1 MIGLEELAARRRNR
15 GITSVCS
22 AHPLVLRAALR
33 LAVES
38 GQPAL
43 IEATCNQ
50 VNQLGGYTGLK
61 PADFAA
67 LVHDLAKAEGCPPEL
82 FVLGGDHLGPN
93 PWRHLPADEAMPLA
107 EACVAAY
114 AAAGFRKLHLDA
126 SMGLKGEPLGLDDA
140 TTARRAAR
148 LARVAEAACP
158 AAFPRPVYVIGTEVP
173 PPGGADHALHGVPA
187 TKPESARQTHAVHAR
202 IFAEAGLDDTF
213 ARVVAMV
220 VQPGVEF
227 GNRNVIAYDRP
238 AATGLVSVLDTLP
251 GLVFEA
257 HSTDY
262 QPALALQHL
271 VQDGFAI
278 LKVGPQLTFALREAL
293 YALDLIASDLVPD
306 YGQRPLMSA
315 MESAM
320 RAAPGQWDGHYGTGP
335 EAYLLRH
342 YSLSDR
348 IRYFW
353 PSDIAQQAVRRLADA
368 LRGREIPLPLL
379 WQHLPA
385 AQHFAGQPADVDEII
400 IWRVGQALRGYQD
413 ACLGKVKEH

>member
-1 MIGLEELAARRRNR
+1 MMGLEDLAVRRGRS
-15 GITSVCS
+15 GMTSVCS

-33 LAVES
+33 LAVET

-61 PADFAA
+61 PVDFAA
-67 LVHDLAKAEGCPPEL
+67 LVRELAKAEGCPPE
-82 FVLGGDHLGPN
+82 FIVLGGDHLGPN

-126 SMGLKGEPLGLDDA
+126 SMGLKGEPACLDDE

-158 AAFPRPVYVIGTEVP
+158 PGFLRPVYVIGTEVP

-187 TKPESARQTHAVHAR
+187 TEPEAARQTHAVHAR
-202 IFAEAGLDDTF
+202 IFAEAGQDAAF
-213 ARVVAMV
+213 ARVIAMV

-227 GNRNVIAYDRP
+227 GNRNVITYDRP
-238 AATGLVSVLDTLP
+238 AASSLVRALDTLP

-262 QPALALQHL
+262 QPRLALQHL

-278 LKVGPQLTFALREAL
+278 LKVGPQLTFALREVL
-293 YALDLIASDLVPD
+293 YALDLIAGDLVPG
-306 YGQRPLMSA
+306 YGQRPLMVA
-315 MESAM
+315 MEQAM
-320 RAAPGQWDGHYGTGP
+320 NAAPDQWDGHYGAGP
-335 EAYLLRH
+335 ESYLLRH

-353 PSDIAQQAVRRLADA
+353 PAEIAGQAVRRLADA

-379 WQHLPA
+379 WQHLPS
-385 AQHFAGQPADVDEII
+385 AQHFAGRPVDVDEII
-400 IWRVGQALRGYQD
+400 IWRVGQVLRAYQD
-413 ACLGKVKEH
+413 ACLGKVEEQ